1 MKLYLR
7 LASYLKPY
15 WKHYLLAVLCMW
27 LLALFSGA
35 SLGMIAPFIKV
46 LFGSQNQPLPV
57 RPAIGT
63 GIDLSRFKDLA
74 VWWLLKEGRLAGL
87 IKLCWLI
94 LGVFFL
100 KNLFLFLQRL
110 LTVYIEQK
118 VTADIREEMY
128 GHLHKLSLSYFHKH
142 KVGGVVSR
150 MTNDVGWVRG
160 AVNDGTLS
168 VIRHIS
174 LILIYL
180 TLAILAAPKL
190 ALTAFLVLPLSIGTI
205 SLIGRRLRKRGRRL
219 QEKLAEVASVLTET
233 VAGIRVVKTFAME
246 EHEKA
251 KFSRYNRDYFR
262 SVFRFESLAGMTP
275 PLTEF
280 MGAIAGVVIIW
291 IARDQVSGSGTVTP
305 ERFFVFLAGAFSM
318 MQPLNGLS
326 NMVPAMQQGLAAA
339 ERIFGLLDL
348 EPEVKDLPNAVS
360 IGEFKSSIKFQ
371 DVSFSYKSRGQDGDG
386 PADEEYVLRDINIDI
401 KRGEMLALVG
411 PSGAGKSTLADLI
424 PRFYDCTKGRI
435 EIDGRD
441 LRELESKSLRRL
453 LGVVGQETIL
463 FHDTV
468 FNNIAYGRPGASQAQ
483 VEEAARAA
491 NAHQFISEMP
501 DGYQTVLGERGL
513 KISGGQRQRISIARA
528 ILKNPAIL
536 ILDEATSA
544 LDTES
549 EQLVQQAINNLMN
562 NRTAI
567 VIAHRLSTIQR
578 ADRIIVL
585 EDGRITETGK
595 HSELLAKSGTYA
607 RLYNLQFAKSKA

>member
-1 MKLYLR
+1 
-7 LASYLKPY
+7 
-15 WKHYLLAVLCMW
+15 MW

-46 LFGSQNQPLPV
+46 LFSPAQEQLSSAA
-57 RPAIGT
+57 PAIRSL
-63 GIDLSRFKDLA
+63 DVNQVKDLA
-74 VWWLLKEGRLAGL
+74 FWWLLKDGRLAGL
-87 IKLCWLI
+87 VKLCWLI
-94 LGVFFL
+94 VGIFFL
-100 KNLFLFLQRL
+100 KDLFMYLQRV

-118 VTADIREEMY
+118 VTADLREEMY
-128 GHLHKLSLSYFHKH
+128 GHLHKLSLSYFHQH
-142 KVGGVVSR
+142 KVGSTVSR
-150 MTNDVGWVRG
+150 LTNDVGLVRG
-160 AVNDGTLS
+160 AITEGTIS
-168 VIRHIS
+168 IVRQSS
-174 LILIYL
+174 LILVYL
-180 TLAILAAPKL
+180 GLAVAAAPRL
-190 ALTAFLVLPLSIGTI
+190 ALTALLVLPLSIGVI
-205 SLIGRRLRKRGRRL
+205 SVIGRRLRRRGRRL
-219 QEKLAEVASVLTET
+219 QEKLGDVTAVLTET
-233 VAGIRVVKTFAME
+233 ISGIRVVKTFAME

-262 SVFRFESLAGMTP
+262 SVFRFETLAGLTP

-280 MGAIAGVVIIW
+280 LGAIAGVVIIW
-291 IARDQVSGSGTVTP
+291 LARDQVAGQGAISP

-318 MQPLNGLS
+318 LQPLNGLS
-326 NMVPAMQQGLAAA
+326 NVTPVVQQGLAAA
-339 ERIFGLLDL
+339 ERIFGLMDL
-348 EPEVKDLPNAVS
+348 EPEVKDLPNAVA
-360 IGEFKSSIKFQ
+360 INDFKDSLNFR
-371 DVSFSYKSRGQDGDG
+371 DVSFSYKSRGQGGIG
-386 PADEEYVLRDINIDI
+386 PNDEDFVLRDINLDV

-441 LRELESKSLRRL
+441 IRELESKSLRRL

-491 NAHQFISEMP
+491 NAHQFITEMP
-501 DGYQTVLGERGL
+501 DGYQTVIGERGL
-513 KISGGQRQRISIARA
+513 KISGGQRQRMSIARA

-549 EQLVQQAINNLMN
+549 EQLVQQAINNLMA
-562 NRTAI
+562 NRTAV

-595 HSELLAKSGTYA
+595 HSELLAKGGTYA
-607 RLYNLQFAKSKA
+607 RLYNLQFAKNKA

>member
-1 MKLYLR
+1 
-7 LASYLKPY
+7 
-15 WKHYLLAVLCMW
+15 MW

-46 LFGSQNQPLPV
+46 LFSPAQEQLAATAPAVRSLDVNQV
-57 RPAIGT
+57 
-63 GIDLSRFKDLA
+63 KDLA
-74 VWWLLKEGRLAGL
+74 FWWLLKEGRLAGL

-100 KNLFLFLQRL
+100 KNIFMYLQRI

-118 VTADIREEMY
+118 VTADLREEMY
-128 GHLHKLSLSYFHKH
+128 GHLHKLSLSYFHQH
-142 KVGGVVSR
+142 KVGNTVSR
-150 MTNDVGWVRG
+150 LTNDVGLLRG
-160 AVNDGTLS
+160 AITDGTIS
-168 VIRHIS
+168 IIRQSS
-174 LILIYL
+174 LILVYL
-180 TLAILAAPKL
+180 GLAIIAAPRL
-190 ALTAFLVLPLSIGTI
+190 ALTALLVLPLSIGVI
-205 SLIGRRLRKRGRRL
+205 SVIGRRLRRRGRRL
-219 QEKLAEVASVLTET
+219 QEKLGDVTAVLTET
-233 VAGIRVVKTFAME
+233 ISGIRVVKTFAME
-246 EHEKA
+246 EHEKT

-262 SVFRFESLAGMTP
+262 AVFRFETLAGLTP

-280 MGAIAGVVIIW
+280 LGAVAGVVIIW
-291 IARDQVSGSGTVTP
+291 LARDQVAGTGAISP

-318 MQPLNGLS
+318 LQPLNGLS
-326 NMVPAMQQGLAAA
+326 NVTPVVQQGLAAA
-339 ERIFGLLDL
+339 ERIFGLIDL
-348 EPEVKDLPNAVS
+348 EPEVKDLPNAFVLS
-360 IGEFKSSIKFQ
+360 EFKESLKFSG
-371 DVSFSYKSRGQDGDG
+371 VSFSYKSRGQGGAG
-386 PADEEYVLRDINIDI
+386 PTDEDFVLQGINLDV

-441 LRELESKSLRRL
+441 IRELDSKSLRRL

-491 NAHQFISEMP
+491 NAHQFIAEMP
-501 DGYQTVLGERGL
+501 DGYQTVIGERGL
-513 KISGGQRQRISIARA
+513 KISGGQRQRMSIARA

-549 EQLVQQAINNLMN
+549 EQLVQQAINNLMK

-585 EDGRITETGK
+585 EDGRITEAGK
-595 HSELLAKSGTYA
+595 HSELLTKGGTYA
-607 RLYNLQFAKSKA
+607 RLYNLQFAKDKA

>member
-1 MKLYLR
+1 
-7 LASYLKPY
+7 
-15 WKHYLLAVLCMW
+15 MW

-46 LFGSQNQPLPV
+46 LFSPAQEQLAATAPAVRSLDVNQV
-57 RPAIGT
+57 
-63 GIDLSRFKDLA
+63 KDLA
-74 VWWLLKEGRLAGL
+74 FWWLLKEGRLAGL

-100 KNLFLFLQRL
+100 KNIFMYLQRI

-118 VTADIREEMY
+118 VTADLREEMY
-128 GHLHKLSLSYFHKH
+128 GHLHKLSLSYFHQH
-142 KVGGVVSR
+142 KVGNTVSR
-150 MTNDVGWVRG
+150 LTNDVGLLRG
-160 AVNDGTLS
+160 AITDGTIS
-168 VIRHIS
+168 IIRQSS
-174 LILIYL
+174 LILVYL
-180 TLAILAAPKL
+180 GLAVIAAPKL
-190 ALTAFLVLPLSIGTI
+190 ALTSLLVLPLSIGVI
-205 SLIGRRLRKRGRRL
+205 SLIGRRLRRRGKRL
-219 QEKLAEVASVLTET
+219 QEKLGDVTAVLTET
-233 VAGIRVVKTFAME
+233 ISGIRVVKTFAME
-246 EHEKA
+246 EHEKT

-262 SVFRFESLAGMTP
+262 AVFRFETLAGLTP

-280 MGAIAGVVIIW
+280 LGAVAGVVIIW
-291 IARDQVSGSGTVTP
+291 LARDQVAGTGAISP

-318 MQPLNGLS
+318 LQPLNGLS
-326 NMVPAMQQGLAAA
+326 NVTPVVQQGLAAA
-339 ERIFGLLDL
+339 ERIFGLIDL
-348 EPEVKDLPNAVS
+348 EPEVKDLPNAFVLS
-360 IGEFKSSIKFQ
+360 EFKESLKFSG
-371 DVSFSYKSRGQDGDG
+371 VSFSYKSRGQGGAG
-386 PADEEYVLRDINIDI
+386 PTDEDFVLQGINLDV

-441 LRELESKSLRRL
+441 IRELDSKSLRRL

-491 NAHQFISEMP
+491 NAHQFIAEMP
-501 DGYQTVLGERGL
+501 DGYQTVIGERGL
-513 KISGGQRQRISIARA
+513 KISGGQRQRMSIARA

-549 EQLVQQAINNLMN
+549 EQLVQQAINNLMK

-585 EDGRITETGK
+585 QDGRITEAGK
-595 HSELLAKSGTYA
+595 HSELLTKGGTYA
-607 RLYNLQFAKSKA
+607 RLYNLQFAKDKA

>member
-7 LASYLKPY
+7 LISRLKPY
-15 WKHYLLAVLCMW
+15 WKQFCLAVLCMW
-27 LLALFSGA
+27 MLALFSGA

-46 LFGSQNQPLPV
+46 LFSPAQEKLAATAPAVRSLDVNQL
-57 RPAIGT
+57 
-63 GIDLSRFKDLA
+63 KDLA
-74 VWWLLKEGRLAGL
+74 FWWLLKDGRLAGL

-100 KNLFLFLQRL
+100 KNIFMYLQRI

-118 VTADIREEMY
+118 VTADLREKMY
-128 GHLHKLSLSYFHKH
+128 GHLHKLSLSYFHQH
-142 KVGGVVSR
+142 KVGNTVSR
-150 MTNDVGWVRG
+150 LTNDVGLLRG
-160 AVNDGTLS
+160 AITDGTIS
-168 VIRHIS
+168 IIRQSS
-174 LILIYL
+174 LILVYL
-180 TLAILAAPKL
+180 GLAVIAAPKL
-190 ALTAFLVLPLSIGTI
+190 ALTALLVLPLSIGVI
-205 SLIGRRLRKRGRRL
+205 SLIGRRLRRRGKRL
-219 QEKLAEVASVLTET
+219 QEKLGDVTAVLTET
-233 VAGIRVVKTFAME
+233 ISGIKVVKTFAME
-246 EHEKA
+246 EHEKT

-262 SVFRFESLAGMTP
+262 AVFRFETLAGLTP

-280 MGAIAGVVIIW
+280 LGAIAGVAIIW
-291 IARDQVSGSGTVTP
+291 LARDQVAGPGAISP

-318 MQPLNGLS
+318 LQPLNGLS
-326 NMVPAMQQGLAAA
+326 NVTPVVQQGLAAA
-339 ERIFGLLDL
+339 ERIFGLIDL
-348 EPEVKDLPNAVS
+348 EPEVKNLPNALP
-360 IGEFKSSIKFQ
+360 IGEFQDSIKFI
-371 DVSFSYKSRGQDGDG
+371 DVSFSYKSRGHGGTG
-386 PADEEYVLRDINIDI
+386 PADEDLVLRDVNLNI

-424 PRFYDCTKGRI
+424 PRFYDCTSGKI

-441 LRELESKSLRRL
+441 IKELESKSLRRL
-453 LGVVGQETIL
+453 LGMVGQETIL

-468 FNNIAYGRPGASQAQ
+468 FSNIAYGRPGASQAQ

-491 NAHQFISEMP
+491 NAHQFIAEMP

-549 EQLVQQAINNLMN
+549 ELLVQQAINNLMN

-595 HSELLAKSGTYA
+595 HSELLAKGGTYA
-607 RLYNLQFAKSKA
+607 RLYNLQFKA

>member
-1 MKLYLR
+1 
-7 LASYLKPY
+7 
-15 WKHYLLAVLCMW
+15 MW
-27 LLALFSGA
+27 MLALFSGA

-46 LFGSQNQPLPV
+46 LFSPAQEKLAATAPAVRSLDVNQL
-57 RPAIGT
+57 
-63 GIDLSRFKDLA
+63 KDLA
-74 VWWLLKEGRLAGL
+74 FWWLLKDGRLAGL

-100 KNLFLFLQRL
+100 KNIFMYLQRI

-118 VTADIREEMY
+118 VTADLREKMY
-128 GHLHKLSLSYFHKH
+128 GHLHKLSLSYFHQH
-142 KVGGVVSR
+142 KVGNTVSR
-150 MTNDVGWVRG
+150 LTNDVGLLRG
-160 AVNDGTLS
+160 AITDGTIS
-168 VIRHIS
+168 IIRQSS
-174 LILIYL
+174 LILVYL
-180 TLAILAAPKL
+180 GLAVIAAPKL
-190 ALTAFLVLPLSIGTI
+190 ALTALLVLPLSIGVI
-205 SLIGRRLRKRGRRL
+205 SLIGRRLRRRGKRL
-219 QEKLAEVASVLTET
+219 QEKLGDVTAVLTET
-233 VAGIRVVKTFAME
+233 ISGIKVVKTFAME
-246 EHEKA
+246 EHEKT

-262 SVFRFESLAGMTP
+262 AVFRFETLAGLTP

-280 MGAIAGVVIIW
+280 LGAIAGVAIIW
-291 IARDQVSGSGTVTP
+291 LARDQVAGPGAISP

-318 MQPLNGLS
+318 LQPLNGLS
-326 NMVPAMQQGLAAA
+326 NVTPVVQQGLAAA
-339 ERIFGLLDL
+339 ERIFGLIDL
-348 EPEVKDLPNAVS
+348 EPEVKNLPNALP
-360 IGEFKSSIKFQ
+360 IGEFQDSIKFI
-371 DVSFSYKSRGQDGDG
+371 DVSFSYKSRGHGGTG
-386 PADEEYVLRDINIDI
+386 PADEDLVLRDVNLNI

-424 PRFYDCTKGRI
+424 PRFYDCTSGKI

-441 LRELESKSLRRL
+441 IKELESKSLRRL
-453 LGVVGQETIL
+453 LGMVGQETIL

-468 FNNIAYGRPGASQAQ
+468 FSNIAYGRPGASQAQ

-491 NAHQFISEMP
+491 NAHQFIAEMP

-549 EQLVQQAINNLMN
+549 ELLVQQAINNLMN

-595 HSELLAKSGTYA
+595 HSELLAKGGTYA
-607 RLYNLQFAKSKA
+607 RLYNLQFKA

>member
-1 MKLYLR
+1 
-7 LASYLKPY
+7 
-15 WKHYLLAVLCMW
+15 MW

-46 LFGSQNQPLPV
+46 LFSPAQVQLAATAPAVRSLDVNQV
-57 RPAIGT
+57 
-63 GIDLSRFKDLA
+63 KDLA
-74 VWWLLKEGRLAGL
+74 FWWLLKDGRLAGL

-100 KNLFLFLQRL
+100 KNIFMYLQRI

-118 VTADIREEMY
+118 VTADLREEMY
-128 GHLHKLSLSYFHKH
+128 SHLHKLSLSYFHQH
-142 KVGGVVSR
+142 KVGNTVSR
-150 MTNDVGWVRG
+150 LTNDVGLVRG
-160 AVNDGTLS
+160 AITDGTVS
-168 VIRHIS
+168 IIRQSS
-174 LILIYL
+174 LILVYL
-180 TLAILAAPKL
+180 GLAVIAAPKL
-190 ALTAFLVLPLSIGTI
+190 ALTSLLVLPLSIGVI
-205 SLIGRRLRKRGRRL
+205 SLIGRRLRRRGKRL
-219 QEKLAEVASVLTET
+219 QEKLGDVTAVLTET
-233 VAGIRVVKTFAME
+233 ISGIRVVKTFAME
-246 EHEKA
+246 EHEKT

-262 SVFRFESLAGMTP
+262 AVFRFETLAGLTP

-280 MGAIAGVVIIW
+280 LGAIAGVVIIW
-291 IARDQVSGSGTVTP
+291 LARDQVAGTGAISP

-318 MQPLNGLS
+318 LQPLNGLS
-326 NMVPAMQQGLAAA
+326 NVTPVVQQGLAAS
-339 ERIFGLLDL
+339 ERIFGLIDL
-348 EPEVKDLPNAVS
+348 EPEVKDLPNAFVLS
-360 IGEFKSSIKFQ
+360 EFKESLKFSG
-371 DVSFSYKSRGQDGDG
+371 VSFSYKSRGQGGAG
-386 PADEEYVLRDINIDI
+386 PNDEDFVLRDITLDV

-441 LRELESKSLRRL
+441 LRELDSKSLRRL

-491 NAHQFISEMP
+491 NAHQFITEMP
-501 DGYQTVLGERGL
+501 DGYQTVIGERGL
-513 KISGGQRQRISIARA
+513 KISGGQRQRMSIARA

-585 EDGRITETGK
+585 EDGRITEAGK
-595 HSELLAKSGTYA
+595 HSELLAKDGTYA
-607 RLYNLQFAKSKA
+607 RLYNLQFAKNKA

>member
-7 LASYLKPY
+7 LISHIKPY
-15 WKHYLLAVLCMW
+15 WKQFGLAVISMW
-27 LLALFSGA
+27 FLALFSGA

-46 LFGSQNQPLPV
+46 LFSQSQEKVALAA
-57 RPAIGT
+57 PAVQGFNPTQI
-63 GIDLSRFKDLA
+63 KELA
-74 VWWLLKEGRLAGL
+74 FWWLLKGGRLAGL
-87 IKLCWLI
+87 VKLCWLI
-94 LGVFFL
+94 VGIFFL
-100 KNLFLFLQRL
+100 KDLFMYLQRV

-118 VTADIREEMY
+118 VTADLREEMY
-128 GHLHKLSLSYFHKH
+128 GHLHKLSLSYFHQH
-142 KVGGVVSR
+142 KAGNTVSR
-150 MTNDVGWVRG
+150 LTNDVGLVRG
-160 AVNDGTLS
+160 AITEGTIS
-168 VIRHIS
+168 IVRQSS
-174 LILIYL
+174 LILVYL
-180 TLAILAAPKL
+180 GLAVIAAPRL
-190 ALTAFLVLPLSIGTI
+190 ALTALLVLPLSIGVI
-205 SLIGRRLRKRGRRL
+205 SIIGRRLRRRGRRL
-219 QEKLAEVASVLTET
+219 QEKLGDVTAVLTET
-233 VAGIRVVKTFAME
+233 ISGIRVVKTFAME
-246 EHEKA
+246 EHEKT
-251 KFSRYNRDYFR
+251 KFSRYNRDYFKA
-262 SVFRFESLAGMTP
+262 VFRFETLAGLTP

-280 MGAIAGVVIIW
+280 LGAIAGVVIIW
-291 IARDQVSGSGTVTP
+291 LARDQVAGTGAISP

-318 MQPLNGLS
+318 LQPLNGLS
-326 NMVPAMQQGLAAA
+326 NVTPVVQQGLAAA
-339 ERIFGLLDL
+339 ERIFGLIDL
-348 EPEVKDLPNAVS
+348 EPEVKDLPNAVV
-360 IGEFKSSIKFQ
+360 IDEFRGSLNFR
-371 DVSFSYKSRGQDGDG
+371 DVSFSYKSRGQGGAG
-386 PADEEYVLRDINIDI
+386 PNDEDFVLRDINLDV

-441 LRELESKSLRRL
+441 IKELESKSLRRL
-453 LGVVGQETIL
+453 LGVVGQETTL

-501 DGYQTVLGERGL
+501 DGYQTVIGERGL
-513 KISGGQRQRISIARA
+513 KISGGQRQRMSIARA

-595 HSELLAKSGTYA
+595 HSELLAKGGTYA
-607 RLYNLQFAKSKA
+607 RLYNLQFAKNKA

>member
-7 LASYLKPY
+7 LISHIKPY
-15 WKHYLLAVLCMW
+15 WKQFGLAVICMW
-27 LLALFSGA
+27 LLALFSGV

-46 LFGSQNQPLPV
+46 LFSRTQENAALSA
-57 RPAIGT
+57 PAIQGFSPAQ
-63 GIDLSRFKDLA
+63 IKDLA
-74 VWWLLKEGRLAGL
+74 FWWLLKDGRLAGL
-87 IKLCWLI
+87 VKLCWLI
-94 LGVFFL
+94 VGIFFL
-100 KNLFLFLQRL
+100 KNLFMYLQRI
-110 LTVYIEQK
+110 LTVFIEQK
-118 VTADIREEMY
+118 VTADLREKMY
-128 GHLHKLSLSYFHKH
+128 AHLHKLSLSYFHQNKA
-142 KVGGVVSR
+142 GNTVSR
-150 MTNDVGWVRG
+150 LTNDVGLVRG
-160 AVNDGTLS
+160 AITEGTIS
-168 VIRHIS
+168 IVRQSS
-174 LILIYL
+174 LILVYL
-180 TLAILAAPKL
+180 GLAVIAAPRL
-190 ALTAFLVLPLSIGTI
+190 ALTALLVLPLSIGVI
-205 SLIGRRLRKRGRRL
+205 SVIGRRLRKRGRRL
-219 QEKLAEVASVLTET
+219 QEKLGDVTAVLTET
-233 VAGIRVVKTFAME
+233 ISGIRVVKTFAME

-262 SVFRFESLAGMTP
+262 AVFRFETLAGLTP

-280 MGAIAGVVIIW
+280 LGAVAGVAIIW
-291 IARDQVSGSGTVTP
+291 LARDQVAGTGAISP

-318 MQPLNGLS
+318 LQPLNGLS
-326 NMVPAMQQGLAAA
+326 NVTPVVQQGLAAA
-339 ERIFGLLDL
+339 ERIFGLIDL
-348 EPEVKDLPNAVS
+348 EPEVRDVPNAFPIS
-360 IGEFKSSIKFQ
+360 DFKDSLNFR
-371 DVSFSYKSRGQDGDG
+371 DVSFSYKSRGQGGAG
-386 PADEEYVLRDINIDI
+386 PNDEDFVLRDINLDV

-441 LRELESKSLRRL
+441 IRELDSKSLRRL

-491 NAHQFISEMP
+491 NSHQFIAEMP
-501 DGYQTVLGERGL
+501 DGYQTVIGERGL
-513 KISGGQRQRISIARA
+513 KISGGQRQRMSIARA

-567 VIAHRLSTIQR
+567 VIAHRLSTVQR

-595 HSELLAKSGTYA
+595 HAELLTKGGTYA
-607 RLYNLQFAKSKA
+607 RLYNLQFSKNKA